1 MNFYKFFILSL
12 VFFASF
18 FSSANKENNETYSVE
33 IVVFEQLEI
42 IGNEKFESQKLNIEG
57 INTITLQ
64 DKLEI
69 SLNNK
74 SIIKSFDFEENEFSV
89 DIVPVNEAN
98 TNNKEASEIINIK
111 TNSQLD
117 ESKWFEKKSKL
128 VQLNNIYNR
137 LDRRKEYKILH
148 KESWIQPALSKEN
161 APYIHENFDNNGLLI
176 RLYKSRYLHLDV
188 IAYLEGNLS
197 SNTDRKIINKIKFDA
212 LKDSIPDE
220 IKNYNIKI
228 DKKIFENGE
237 IIEPEINSEKAITEP
252 LKRLDEVKYL
262 LKEERRIF
270 ENEVHYFD
278 HPKIGIIISVYSSL

>member
-1 MNFYKFFILSL
+1 MNFYKFFIFSII
-12 VFFASF
+12 FFASF
-18 FSSANKENNETYSVE
+18 YSSAYKNNNEIYSVE

-57 INTITLQ
+57 INTITLE

-69 SLNNK
+69 SLNEK
-74 SIIKSFDFEENEFSV
+74 SIIDSFEFEENEFSV
-89 DIVPVNEAN
+89 DMVPFNETN
-98 TNNKEASEIINIK
+98 TNNKELSEITKIK
-111 TNSQLD
+111 TYSQID

-128 VQLNNIYNR
+128 DQLNNIYSR
-137 LDRRKEYKILH
+137 LNRRKEYKILH

-161 APYIHENFDNNGLLI
+161 APYIHEIFDNNGLLI
-176 RLYKSRYLHLDV
+176 KLYKSRYLHLDI

-197 SNTDRKIINKIKFDA
+197 ANTDKKIINKIKFDA

-220 IKNYNIKI
+220 IRDYNIKI
-228 DKKIFENGE
+228 DTKIFENVE
-237 IIEPEINSEKAITEP
+237 ILKPKINSVEASTQP
-252 LKRLDEVKYL
+252 LIRLSEVEYL

-270 ENEVHYFD
+270 KNEVHYFD

>member
-1 MNFYKFFILSL
+1 MNFYKFFTLFLI
-12 VFFASF
+12 FFASF
-18 FSSANKENNETYSVE
+18 YSVAKKNNNETYSVE

-42 IGNEKFESQKLNIEG
+42 IGNEELESQKLSIEG

-69 SLNNK
+69 SLNEK
-74 SIIKSFDFEENEFSV
+74 SIINSFDFEENEFSV
-89 DIVPVNEAN
+89 DMMPINEAN
-98 TNNKEASEIINIK
+98 TNNKELSGLTNIK
-111 TNSQLD
+111 INSQID

-128 VQLNNIYNR
+128 DQLNNIYRR

-161 APYIHENFDNNGLLI
+161 APYIHEIFDNNGLLI
-176 RLYKSRYLHLDV
+176 KLYKSRYLHLDV

-197 SNTDRKIINKIKFDA
+197 SNKDKKIINKIKLDA

-220 IKNYNIKI
+220 IKDYDIKI
-228 DKKIFENGE
+228 NTKIFKKDE
-237 IIEPEINSEKAITEP
+237 IVKPKINTEEAFSEP
-252 LKRLDEVKYL
+252 LIRLDEVKYL

-270 ENEVHYFD
+270 KNEVHYFD
-278 HPKIGIIISVYSSL
+278 HPKIGIIVSVYSSL

>member
-1 MNFYKFFILSL
+1 MNFYKFITLSL
-12 VFFASF
+12 IFFASF
-18 FSSANKENNETYSVE
+18 YSVAKKNNNETYSVE

-42 IGNEKFESQKLNIEG
+42 IGNEQLEPQKLSIEG

-69 SLNNK
+69 SLNEK
-74 SIIKSFDFEENEFSV
+74 SIINSFDFEENEFSV
-89 DIVPVNEAN
+89 DMMSINESN
-98 TNNKEASEIINIK
+98 TNNKESSTLTNIK
-111 TNSQLD
+111 TNSLID

-128 VQLNNIYNR
+128 DQLNNIYRR

-161 APYIHENFDNNGLLI
+161 APYIHEIFNNNGLLI
-176 RLYKSRYLHLDV
+176 KLYKSRYLHLDV

-197 SNTDRKIINKIKFDA
+197 SSTDKKIINKIKLDA

-220 IKNYNIKI
+220 IKDYDIKI
-228 DKKIFENGE
+228 NTKIFKKGE
-237 IIEPEINSEKAITEP
+237 IVKPKINTEEAFSEP
-252 LKRLDEVKYL
+252 LIRLDEVKYL

-270 ENEVHYFD
+270 KNEVHYFD